1 MADPQR
7 TTSSAP
13 GAGDAFDLEA
23 MLRRALAPVD
33 PPEDLAAR
41 LDDTLSS
48 LTDLIAEELE
58 SWELAAIGDP
68 RRWVDGLA
76 RPAVAAAIGAGAGA
90 ALVALRVHQGR
101 GRRKAS
107 ASDPLDYAEQT
118 VRAVADEARRLLD
131 R

>member
-1 MADPQR
+1 MSTERGNEPI
-7 TTSSAP
+7 
-13 GAGDAFDLEA
+13 DLEA
-23 MLRRALAPVD
+23 MLRRALKPVD

-41 LDDTLSS
+41 LDETLTS
-48 LTDLIAEELE
+48 LTDLVAEELE
-58 SWELAAIGDP
+58 AWELAAIGDP

-76 RPAVAAAIGAGAGA
+76 RPAVAAAVGGAAGA

-101 GRRKAS
+101 GRRKAG